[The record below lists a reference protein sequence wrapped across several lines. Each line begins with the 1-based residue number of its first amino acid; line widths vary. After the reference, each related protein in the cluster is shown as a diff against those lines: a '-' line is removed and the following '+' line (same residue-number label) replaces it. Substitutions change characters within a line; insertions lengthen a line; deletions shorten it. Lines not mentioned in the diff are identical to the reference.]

1 MIYHLACN
9 DIEGVH
15 REKSFVFRE
24 KNDAPSGNLAL
35 REEFEEQLAKFSF
48 GEAISSLKHKRM
60 LIWKTTNST

>member
-1 MIYHLACN
+1 VIYHLTFN

-24 KNDAPSGNLAL
+24 ENDAPSGNSAL

-48 GEAISSLKHKRM
+48 GEASMSRYL
-60 LIWKTTNST
+60 L